1 MELALI
7 RMYKIILILFSL
19 IIGLI
24 GCQRQL
30 HSHYTSAYKDGV
42 IYFAGTDISFFQD
55 TTFSR
60 TDWTDEIGYGQRGR
74 GKYLVKKRKLIL
86 QYSGF
91 EREISNH
98 KLSTAEKNRVVI
110 KSYTK
115 DSTFPIYLEVKGI
128 DNKAIILYSVSLLN
142 SEGIVLNNYFSD
154 IDGTIAIDVDSL
166 DSSYELNSQ
175 YLKSESLNFK
185 FDTTMNL
192 DTVIMLADHIP
203 YIAKDRVDIYQIK
216 SKGNYLENSKLKGE
230 KLKFKDF

>member
-1 MELALI
+1 M
-7 RMYKIILILFSL
+7 ILFSL

-30 HSHYTSAYKDGV
+30 HSHYTSAYQDGV

-55 TTFSR
+55 STFSR
-60 TDWTDEIGYGQRGR
+60 TDWTDVIGYGQRGQ

-98 KLSTAEKNRVVI
+98 KLNAIEKNRVII
-110 KSYTK
+110 KSYSK
-115 DSTFPIYLEVKGI
+115 DSTFPIYMEVKGM
-128 DNKAIILYSVSLLN
+128 DDKAIILYSVSLLN
-142 SEGIVLNNYFSD
+142 SAGKVLNNYFSD
-154 IDGTIAIDVDSL
+154 IYGTITINVDSL

-175 YLKSESLNFK
+175 YLKSESLNFE

-203 YIAKDRVDIYQIK
+203 YIANGRVDIFEIK
-216 SKGNYLENSKLKGE
+216 SNGYIENSKLKGE
-230 KLKFKDF
+230 KLKLKDFLNK